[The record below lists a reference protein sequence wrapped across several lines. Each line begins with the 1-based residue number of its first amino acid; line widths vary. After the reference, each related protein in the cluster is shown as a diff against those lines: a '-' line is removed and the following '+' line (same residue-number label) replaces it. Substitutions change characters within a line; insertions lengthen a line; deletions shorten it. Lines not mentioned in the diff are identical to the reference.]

1 MKNIYNK
8 IVLAL
13 LAVITVWSCQER
25 EIFTIENTSAPIVLD
40 LSTKTLTLD
49 KNFPDNPAL
58 TLAWQVADYTQ
69 PTEISYK
76 VETSATADFAAP
88 YTLGVVKGSLRTAT
102 YTVNQINTAAAALGL
117 EPFEAG
123 KMYIRVTSSLGESEF
138 ISATSNVTSLSVTPY
153 VLEYPNFYLVG
164 GATYVGWTSE
174 KAQLLYKTGSK
185 SVIYTYLAGNEPFRF
200 LGQQSWNPI
209 NYSMDVPAIR
219 ENYRYFKQVSSN
231 IVADP
236 DENMKFTGTTGIY
249 KIEIDAATGVQKLEV
264 TASPLGYDY
273 PNLYLVGTPNGWDA
287 ATAPAFTSKGD
298 GLFEITAKLAAD
310 AEFKFI
316 GQQAWGDL
324 EWGNILKDNHG
335 YSGYLGPKGDNGNVK
350 FAGDG
355 GDYVITVNLKA
366 GIYSIVKK

>member
-1 MKNIYNK
+1 M
-8 IVLAL
+8 
-13 LAVITVWSCQER
+13 AVFTILSCQDR
-25 EIFTIENTSAPIVLD
+25 ETFTIENSAAPIMLD
-40 LSTKTLTLD
+40 LSAQNVVLD

-76 VETSATADFAAP
+76 VEASASADFAKVN
-88 YTLGVVKGSLRTAT
+88 TLGVVKASQRTAT
-102 YTVNQINTAAAALGL
+102 YTVSQLNSAAAALGL
-117 EPFEAG
+117 KPFEAA
-123 KMYIRVTSSLGESEF
+123 KMYFRVTSYLGEDEYVT
-138 ISATSNVTSLSVTPY
+138 ATSNVTPLTVTPY

-164 GATYVGWTSE
+164 GASYVGWTSE

-200 LGQQSWNPI
+200 LGQQNWNPL

-249 KIEIDAATGVQKLEV
+249 KVEIDAATGVQKLEV
-264 TASPLGYDY
+264 TPSPLGYNY
-273 PNLYLVGTPNGWDA
+273 PNLYLVGSPNGWDA
-287 ATAPAFTSKGD
+287 ATAKAFTAKGD
-298 GLFEITAKLAAD
+298 GLFEITTKLAAD

-335 YSGYLGPKGDNGNVK
+335 NSGYLGPKGDNGNIK

-366 GIYSIVKK
+366 GTYSIVKK